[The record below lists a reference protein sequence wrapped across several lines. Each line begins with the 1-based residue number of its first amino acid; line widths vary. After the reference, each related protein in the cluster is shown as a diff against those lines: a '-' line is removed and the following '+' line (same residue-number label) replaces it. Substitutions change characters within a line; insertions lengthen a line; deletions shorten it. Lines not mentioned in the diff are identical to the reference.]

1 MLTIKNPTINPVDL
15 KPNTTKAEADRTLI
29 GQAVSDKAITSQKKA
44 VKTLSVKTLA
54 FNTTEGNMPETK
66 PTLIKSVQRISS
78 HPVKLLDRDSSIL
91 SFNRRVLALAVNPD
105 YPLLERLKFLCIVSA
120 NLDEFFEVR
129 MASQLEALRDKDQ
142 KGPVTIKSFE
152 LVSAEAHALV
162 DEQYHI
168 FNHELMPA
176 LAKLGIQL
184 LSNNERSETQKR
196 WVASYFESDVKP
208 LLVPVALDPSH
219 PFPQVANKSLHF
231 IVELG
236 GKDAFG
242 RHNPIAIV
250 RVPRVLPRL
259 VALPSKISNK
269 QQCFVSLTSIIRA
282 HLSDLFGGR
291 EILSYSQFRVTRHS
305 DMAVDEDDVSNLRT
319 ALRQELVYRPYGEA
333 IRLEVSHTCTET
345 LAKFLLKQF
354 DLPIQALYRVH
365 GPVNLGRL
373 IQLPDLVVNEEELK
387 FHPFNPVWPRQ
398 LKAGESFFTKLKQ
411 TDVLIHQPF
420 ESFEAVLQFLSEA
433 VHDPDVLAIHQ
444 TIYRTGSDPRMLKL
458 LQEAVRRGKEVLA
471 VVELKARFDEEANI
485 NWAESLEAVGAQ
497 VVYGIVGL
505 KTHAKMLL
513 VKRREGNV
521 IKRYGHVSTGNYNP
535 KTAKLYTDIC
545 MLTADNTLTH
555 EMEHLFRHLTSQVP
569 LPQMQKILVAP
580 FNLHSSM
587 LRKIRAAG
595 IAASRGQTA
604 KVIVKMNA
612 LTDEVLVRA
621 IIQAAQRGAE
631 FDLIIRGAC
640 ILPVDAHGVESRIRV
655 RSIVGRFLEHSRVF
669 YFDVAGVQ
677 NMWLSSADW
686 MNRNMMRRIE
696 IAWPIL
702 DSAMQL
708 RIYKE
713 NLQPYLDDTQEAWVM
728 GADGVYTQTKRLQAK
743 AGGGIQTTEVKSAQV
758 LLIKTYS

>member
-1 MLTIKNPTINPVDL
+1 MLLKMLASKNIVINTTDL
-15 KPNTTKAEADRTLI
+15 KVAE
-29 GQAVSDKAITSQKKA
+29 
-44 VKTLSVKTLA
+44 
-54 FNTTEGNMPETK
+54 
-66 PTLIKSVQRISS
+66 IKSVAVLKRGRKPVQRLASS
-78 HPVKLLDRDSSIL
+78 AVSLLDRDASIL
-91 SFNRRVLALAVNPD
+91 SFNQRVLALATNTD

-129 MASQLEALRDKDQ
+129 MASQLEALRDNDQ
-142 KGPVTIKSFE
+142 KGPVTVKSFE
-152 LVSAEAHALV
+152 LVSALARTLV
-162 DEQYHI
+162 DYQYHI
-168 FNHELMPA
+168 FNHDLMPA
-176 LAKLGIQL
+176 LAKRGIQL
-184 LSNNERSETQKR
+184 LSTNERNAAQKR
-196 WVASYFESDVKP
+196 WVASYFETDVKP

-259 VALPSKISNK
+259 IELPSKISNK

-319 ALRQELVYRPYGEA
+319 ALRQELVHRPYGEA
-333 IRLEVSHTCTET
+333 IRLEVSHTCKES

-354 DLPIQALYRVH
+354 DLPSQALYRVH

-373 IQLPDLVVNEEELK
+373 IQLPDLVNQDNLK
-387 FHPFNPVWPRQ
+387 FRPFNPVWPRQ
-398 LKAGESFFTKLKQ
+398 LKAGGSFFTKLKQ

-420 ESFEAVLQFLSEA
+420 ESFEAVLQFLHEA

-444 TIYRTGSDPRMLKL
+444 TIYRTGSDPRMLQL

-497 VVYGIVGL
+497 VVYGVVGL

-513 VKRREGNV
+513 VKRREGSI

-545 MLTADNTLTH
+545 MLTADVILTR

-569 LPQMQKILVAP
+569 LPKMQKILVAP
-580 FNLHSSM
+580 FNLHGTM

-595 IAASRGQTA
+595 VAAGRGQPA

-612 LTDEVLVRA
+612 LTDEILVRA

-631 FDLIIRGAC
+631 FDLIVRGAC
-640 ILPVDAHGVESRIRV
+640 ILPIDTQGIDSRIRV

-669 YFDVAGVQ
+669 YFDVAGVKS
-677 NMWLSSADW
+677 MWLSSADW

-702 DSAMQL
+702 DVAMQA

-728 GADGVYTQTKRLQAK
+728 GVDGVYTQIKRPQSK
-743 AGGGIQTTEVKSAQV
+743 TENSNHLTEPKSAQAF
-758 LLIKTYS
+758 LMKTYS